1 MVQEWDAARWWA
13 LNTRVPAQ
21 VLLKK
26 GLLPISFI
34 THTIIRPEQGLGS
47 LTVCLSH
54 QEVFTSL
61 LILIHQRADRMK
73 TTITEN

>member
-1 MVQEWDAARWWA
+1 MVPEWDAAGWWA

-26 GLLPISFI
+26 VPITFI
-34 THTIIRPEQGLGS
+34 SHTIIRPEQDPGS

-54 QEVFTSL
+54 QEVSISL
-61 LILIHQRADRMK
+61 LSLSIRGQ
-73 TTITEN
+73 TE